1 MQKAFVLSNLA
12 SGQRYGESPAGRS
25 HFPTSDRGGHFIS
38 FVRPV
43 SDFNSGNL
51 AECLALQT
59 FRPFEYFNEL
69 LSL

>member
-1 MQKAFVLSNLA
+1 MQTSVMLSKLA
-12 SGQRYGESPAGRS
+12 SGQRSGEVPAGRS
-25 HFPTSDRGGHFIS
+25 HFPTSDRGGRFIS

-51 AECLALQT
+51 VECLALQT
-59 FRPFEYFNEL
+59 LRPFEYFNEV